1 MLIIM
6 IEKNVSRE
14 TFFSILENE
23 EPDLNHR

>member
-1 MLIIM
+1 M